1 MLSNIT
7 SSLYSAYNN
16 ANTTQ
21 IVESARNL
29 ASTVAK
35 EVFEANQFQINAST
49 PSLENQTLELI
60 SVKTTEFLEETN
72 IGQQI
77 ATVRTKAKTKS
88 GQLQKE
94 TAKILHQLVL
104 FRKNILGAWQ
114 SIQTNALALYKET
127 ETNAIKLMKI
137 VNSRIENT
145 SMIIEDL
152 TYSTEVAKNTS
163 KYVRDVAY
171 NKTAELGN
179 SAAKKLQG
187 YFGITE
193 GTCYAQSSNSTI
205 VDGCVIPLFDCGLH
219 ATITKDKFLCC
230 NFTECSP
237 AIYRATGPAWEE
249 IKKSMKQTT
258 LSSLFVVGQTGL
270 SSLFNAYPYL
280 NVTALPEQTKS
291 SVKSIATSLSII
303 TASAVSFFALPA
315 FGLTQKQLTRSLP
328 AGAAIGAAASVLWG
342 QNPIL
347 GALKGSTAQMAI
359 DTLTFFPLENLYL
372 KYLSNRGLQERVNS
386 FGNGLPFALTVMA
399 ALGLLTGQFVGETTE
414 LFQYEAA
421 NTLTSPAFLSLF
433 PVTILYGL
441 SSWSRSTIN
450 TVAPHA
456 LLPAVAYLS
465 LATLPTPSSDDLPSS
480 PYFYTGIGTLLATGT
495 ALLAYQYRRLFWR

>member
-1 MLSNIT
+1 MFSMLSNIT

-16 ANTTQ
+16 TNTTQ

-49 PSLENQTLELI
+49 PSLENQTLEVI
-60 SVKTTEFLEETN
+60 SVKTTEFLEKTE

-77 ATVRTKAKTKS
+77 ATVTTNAKTKS

-94 TAKILHQLVL
+94 AAKILHQLVL
-104 FRKNILGAWQ
+104 FKKNIHGAWQ
-114 SIQTNALALYKET
+114 SIQTKALVLYDI
-127 ETNAIKLMKI
+127 A
-137 VNSRIENT
+137 SARIEDP
-145 SMIIEDL
+145 SIIIDDVK
-152 TYSTEVAKNTS
+152 YSAKVAKNTS
-163 KYVRDVAY
+163 EYVY

-249 IKKSMKQTT
+249 LKKSMKQTT

-303 TASAVSFFALPA
+303 TASSVSFFVLPA

-372 KYLSNRGLQERVNS
+372 KYLSNAGLQERVNS

-441 SSWSRSTIN
+441 SSWSRSAIN

-456 LLPAVAYLS
+456 LLPVVAYLS

>member
-1 MLSNIT
+1 MFSMLSNIT

-16 ANTTQ
+16 TNTTQ

-49 PSLENQTLELI
+49 PSLENQTLEVI
-60 SVKTTEFLEETN
+60 SVKTTEFLEKTE

-77 ATVRTKAKTKS
+77 ATVTTNAKTKS

-94 TAKILHQLVL
+94 AAKILHQLVL
-104 FRKNILGAWQ
+104 FKKSIHGAWQ
-114 SIQTNALALYKET
+114 SIETNALVLYKK
-127 ETNAIKLMKI
+127 A
-137 VNSRIENT
+137 SARIENP
-145 SMIIEDL
+145 SIIIDDVK
-152 TYSTEVAKNTS
+152 YGAEVAKNTS
-163 KYVRDVAY
+163 EYVGGVAY

-372 KYLSNRGLQERVNS
+372 KYLSNPGLQERVNS
-386 FGNGLPFALTVMA
+386 FGNGLPLALTSMA
-399 ALGLLTGQFVGETTE
+399 AVGLFTVQYVGEAAE
-414 LFQYEAA
+414 LFQYNAA
-421 NTLTSPAFLSLF
+421 NTVFTPAFLSLF

-441 SSWSRSTIN
+441 SSWSRSAIK

-456 LLPAVAYLS
+456 LLPVVAYLS

-480 PYFYTGIGTLLATGT
+480 PYFYTGIGPLLATGT